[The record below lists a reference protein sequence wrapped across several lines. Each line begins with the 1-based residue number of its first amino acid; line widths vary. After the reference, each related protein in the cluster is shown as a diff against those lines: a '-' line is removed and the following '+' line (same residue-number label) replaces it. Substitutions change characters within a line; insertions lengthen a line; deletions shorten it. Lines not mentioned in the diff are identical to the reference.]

1 MALSRLFKQLYGIS
15 LRPVEAAP
23 GELWHHH
30 VRKLE
35 VVDEDRGVIGW
46 IYADLFARRGKAS
59 GAAHYTVR
67 CSRRTDNDDPEAD
80 VIPAEYLDQTIKL
93 SQEFDQE
100 HRTQLKGT
108 DGTYQLPVVVLLCE
122 FMPPSTTRGAT
133 SLLWHDVQTI
143 FHEMGHA
150 MHCKYN
156 PPSLF
161 REYRVFLIASIAMI
175 GRTEYQNVSG
185 TRCATDFV
193 ELPSI
198 LMEHFLT
205 SPKVLSL
212 FDPTKSVSSERAGNY
227 HVDPCHS
234 IDTHT
239 QILLAC
245 LDQEYHSPL
254 AMDSNFD
261 STQIYADLQNT
272 KGLIPFV
279 PGTAWQTQFG
289 HLYGY
294 GATYYSY
301 LFDRAIASRVWT
313 HVFAEDP
320 LSREAGAR
328 FKDEVLRY
336 GGGKDPWTMVTKVLD
351 APELEDGDANAMAV
365 VGSWRIEDE
374 ILTRH

>member
-1 MALSRLFKQLYGIS
+1 
-15 LRPVEAAP
+15 
-23 GELWHHH
+23 
-30 VRKLE
+30 
-35 VVDEDRGVIGW
+35 
-46 IYADLFARRGKAS
+46 
-59 GAAHYTVR
+59 
-67 CSRRTDNDDPEAD
+67 
-80 VIPAEYLDQTIKL
+80 
-93 SQEFDQE
+93 
-100 HRTQLKGT
+100 
-108 DGTYQLPVVVLLCE
+108 
-122 FMPPSTTRGAT
+122 
-133 SLLWHDVQTI
+133 
-143 FHEMGHA
+143 
-150 MHCKYN
+150 
-156 PPSLF
+156 
-161 REYRVFLIASIAMI
+161 MI

-279 PGTAWQTQFG
+279 PGTAWQIQFG